1 MVSQMAVATFEDD
14 YLFRTHAKVTTSP
27 DIALT
32 ELIANSWDSG
42 AMNVKIKIPDEYG
55 ELLSVEDDGIGMTY
69 QQFTDR
75 WMKLAYNR
83 LKHQGT
89 DVEFPDGVKATKR
102 RAYGRNGIGRHGLL
116 CFSHLYEVETWRDG
130 IGNKFN
136 ISISSNEQPFKILDN
151 STFERDGHGTRL
163 SVLVNRN
170 LPEVNDMLEILSAR
184 FLYDPQFVVSINDKR
199 LDLSDHKNTTKDI
212 IKVNDK
218 IELQI
223 TVVDSSKSA
232 RNTMQHGVAFWVGGR
247 LVGEPSWS
255 YSKFVFADGRRKIA
269 KRYTIVIETNNLFE
283 EILPDWT
290 GFRNSSVMNEVY
302 TNISKYISDLFQ
314 RVYAEEIEERQMTAL
329 IGNIEDL
336 ELLSSSTI
344 AQHEVSKF
352 ILEITQNKPD
362 ISQEVLNIAVSAMLN
377 VEKSRSG
384 IALLSKLSKMSSE
397 EIFTLNTMLDEWSIN
412 DILAVISEIDNR
424 ITTIEA
430 ITRLCGDKNV
440 DELKTLHPIIL
451 QSRWLF
457 GPEFESLNFVSNT
470 SLKRAVEDLFG
481 KKAVKDEFINERK
494 RPDIIVLPQSTIS
507 AVCTEEY
514 DQDQGLNAI
523 DKILIVELKRGGF
536 KLNRDE
542 VTQAQYYVQDLLNCS
557 FVTKDTVIRAYV
569 VGDTIDPKTERVLKL
584 GENNRGRV
592 DVCTFAQLVD
602 TAKMRLFNLKSV
614 LEEHYGSIE
623 RDNIVSKA
631 LKAPKQQ
638 FIFKD

>member
-1 MVSQMAVATFEDD
+1 MAVATFEDD
-14 YLFRTHAKVTTSP
+14 YLFRTHTKVTTSP

-42 AMNVKIKIPDEYG
+42 AMNVKINIPNEYG
-55 ELLSVEDDGIGMTY
+55 ELLSIEDDGSGMTY
-69 QQFTDR
+69 QQFIDR

-83 LKHQGT
+83 LKHQGI

-102 RAYGRNGIGRHGLL
+102 RAYGRNGIGRHGLW

-136 ISISSNEQPFKILDN
+136 ISISSNEQPFIILDN
-151 STFERDGHGTRL
+151 GTFKRDGHGTRL

-170 LPEVNDMLEILSAR
+170 LPKVDDMLEILSAR
-184 FLYDPQFVVSINDKR
+184 FLYDPQFVVSINDQK
-199 LDLSDHKNTTKDI
+199 LDLSDYKNTTKDI

-218 IELQI
+218 IELLV
-223 TVVDSSKSA
+223 TVVDSSKAA
-232 RNTMQHGVAFWVGGR
+232 RNTMQHGIAFWAGGR

-255 YSKFVFADGRRKIA
+255 YGKYVFADGRRKIA
-269 KRYTIVIETNNLFE
+269 KRYTIVIETNNLFD

-314 RVYAEEIEERQMTAL
+314 GVYAEEIEERQMTAL
-329 IGNIEDL
+329 IRNIEDL
-336 ELLSSSTI
+336 EILSSSPI
-344 AQHEVSKF
+344 AQQEVSNF

-397 EIFTLNTMLDEWSIN
+397 EIFTLNAMLDEWSIN
-412 DILAVISEIDNR
+412 DMLAVISEIDNR

-470 SLKRAVEDLFG
+470 SLKRAVEELFG
-481 KKAVKDEFINERK
+481 KKIVKGEFINERK

-507 AVCTEEY
+507 AVCTEDY
-514 DQDQGLNAI
+514 DEDQGLNAI

-557 FVTKDTVIRAYV
+557 FITKDTVIRAYV
-569 VGDTIDPKTERVLKL
+569 VGDKIDPKTERVFKI

-592 DVCTFAQLVD
+592 DVCTFVQLVD
-602 TAKMRLFNLKSV
+602 TAQRRLFNLKSV
-614 LEEHYGSIE
+614 LEEHYGKIE
-623 RDNIVSKA
+623 RDNIVTKA

-638 FIFKD
+638 SIFN